1 MKNAIFQEYSG
12 AYKLPCIQCNLA
24 ITLTYQLNKWLKIF
38 MRPPIRLTEY
48 FNRDKKMASLAIEI
62 MDSASG
68 KMAEDVAVRVRKV
81 VNDEWQELAEVKTNE
96 KGQAVLVEK
105 ADIKDGGYFEVLV
118 FLGAYFD
125 QTGHSL
131 PQFKMVD
138 IVPLR
143 FGVEAAQRSITL
155 RVTATP
161 HSYSADFSTE
171 IKRLNLV

>member
-1 MKNAIFQEYSG
+1 
-12 AYKLPCIQCNLA
+12 
-24 ITLTYQLNKWLKIF
+24 
-38 MRPPIRLTEY
+38 
-48 FNRDKKMASLAIEI
+48 MASLAIEI

-68 KMAEDVAVRVRKV
+68 KMAEDVEIRVRKN
-81 VNDEWQELAEVKTNE
+81 VNDEWQDLTEVRTGS
-96 KGQAVLVEK
+96 KGHAVLVEK

-125 QTGHSL
+125 QTGRNL
-131 PQFKMVD
+131 PQHKMVD

-143 FGVEAAQRSITL
+143 FGVESAQSNITL
-155 RVTATP
+155 RMAATP